1 MSRHKNAGRGH
12 NIKIDNNNNNNN
24 NNYYYYYYYSC
35 LLVFGLG
42 TFSFPA
48 FSDGFL
54 CLNNRECRLVTA

>member
-1 MSRHKNAGRGH
+1 MVMSRHKNAGRGH
-12 NIKIDNNNNNNN
+12 NIKIDNNNNN